1 MESVITML
9 DRLLE
14 FLERRRG
21 LPAIIGVFLV
31 ILSFIASFVPGVPW
45 LTWHDWLLHLGIVV
59 AVLGLLVGEIL

>member
-1 MESVITML
+1 ML

-21 LPAIIGVFLV
+21 LPAIIGVSLV
-31 ILSFIASFVPGVPW
+31 ILSFIVSFIPGISW
-45 LTWHDWLLHLGIVV
+45 LTWHDWLLHLGIIV